1 MFPFAGYRDDY
12 GPDSMTHAY
21 DRAAYWSSTASSD
34 DKGAYLN
41 VRAGSAH
48 AKADAGK
55 SRAGS
60 VRCVVADETPILPP
74 DEPDEPTDA
83 TTDLSKDGTANS
95 YLVSKAGDYK
105 FKAVKGNGTEAVA
118 AVKAE
123 ILWETYNTADA
134 VEANSVIAAVGVEDG
149 YITFST
155 PETLKP
161 GNALIAAKDADDV
174 ILWSWHIW
182 IPAAEV
188 TAADYTDFIGGVM
201 MNMNLGAIEPVPA
214 TGPAPIESFGLLYQW
229 GRKDPFV
236 GAAQYEKYPAKA
248 AVSGAVWTKSEG
260 KVSMDEAV
268 KNPTVLYIDAE
279 HNDDHDWNSSSEATL
294 WDNEGKKTIYDPCPV
309 GYKVPVKAG
318 SIWTKTDEGWNFDT
332 ENHVCEHLASGVRI
346 PLAGYVECYG
356 GSLYGAGGGA
366 DHTYLWSATH
376 HDTERGECMYIR
388 TSKDP
393 GSKYYKAYRGKGNAA
408 SVRCIA
414 E

>member
-1 MFPFAGYRDDY
+1 
-12 GPDSMTHAY
+12 
-21 DRAAYWSSTASSD
+21 
-34 DKGAYLN
+34 
-41 VRAGSAH
+41 
-48 AKADAGK
+48 
-55 SRAGS
+55 
-60 VRCVVADETPILPP
+60 
-74 DEPDEPTDA
+74 
-83 TTDLSKDGTANS
+83 
-95 YLVSKAGDYK
+95 
-105 FKAVKGNGTEAVA
+105 
-118 AVKAE
+118 
-123 ILWETYNTADA
+123 
-134 VEANSVIAAVGVEDG
+134 
-149 YITFST
+149 
-155 PETLKP
+155 
-161 GNALIAAKDADDV
+161 
-174 ILWSWHIW
+174 
-182 IPAAEV
+182 
-188 TAADYTDFIGGVM
+188 
-201 MNMNLGAIEPVPA
+201 
-214 TGPAPIESFGLLYQW
+214 
-229 GRKDPFV
+229 V